1 MPSLPE
7 DSQSIAAGPS
17 AFVIDDEGGHSSWI
31 EPPNGQASQLDNGNQ
46 HSIEAASLGLKAP
59 NFPSISSPSRTP
71 TSLPASLPRY
81 LSTQSLGRAAG
92 TSARTSMHST
102 RRPPL
107 VDRVTSSRSLFL
119 PSVSYSLPQ
128 DRDHDG
134 GQGGDG
140 WRATAVG
147 ATPLDRT
154 MDRIGMGRYQWT
166 VLILSGLGWAADNMW
181 IQAIA
186 IILPHIQRYFVLSDG
201 IVGLASS
208 SIFVGMF
215 IGSIAWG
222 TISDAYGRRAAFNV
236 TLAVTAIFG
245 SLSAVAG
252 SFPLLCLLLLAVGTG
267 VGGSMPT
274 DSSNLVENLPVRKHS
289 YVTALSVFFSA
300 GSVVSSLI
308 GLAVLSAHDPQGW
321 RWLLGALA
329 FVTVLFVSARVV
341 FFKLLESPKYLVHA
355 GRPQE
360 AREILQK
367 IHKYNGGAAIRL
379 RIQDVEDDG
388 HANGLSGGEDLESS
402 QHSMHQRPS
411 SSAFSVKATAPADE
425 TEERSRAT
433 PARAEYAADE
443 YGAVE
448 TRGQDAAR
456 PLLDHTDDDTAED
469 SRKSDEET
477 SVHERNGSAITL
489 QGRTAALPASL
500 AWLPESWHPS
510 AADLASRYSEM
521 LSPEWKRTT
530 VLIWIIWGGMSYGFT
545 TFNVLLPKLLEQ
557 RYEAPT
563 SPSTLQVPAMAG
575 ERDEASIRR
584 AMLDILVYSLSSLPG
599 SLISAY
605 MVETRLGRIGTMVS
619 SAAVMAAS
627 VLLFSLTYWRS
638 SLTVV
643 SVSSSISYAAIYGYT
658 PEVMAPTI
666 RATAC
671 GTASAISRVA
681 GIVAPLLAGW
691 AFSLS
696 PAVPLFMATLV
707 LLVVTGAMALLPI
720 ETRGRAMDASRPA
733 DGAAVH

>member
-1 MPSLPE
+1 MTSLPE
-7 DSQSIAAGPS
+7 QSRPIAAVSTSFGPEG
-17 AFVIDDEGGHSSWI
+17 EGGHKSWI
-31 EPPNGQASQLDNGNQ
+31 EPPNIAAPPSNNA
-46 HSIEAASLGLKAP
+46 HIEAASLGFKP
-59 NFPSISSPSRTP
+59 PHFPSIASSSRQP
-71 TSLPASLPRY
+71 TSLPSSLPRH
-81 LSTQSLGRAAG
+81 LSTQSLGRSAAS
-92 TSARTSMHST
+92 SARNSADSP
-102 RRPPL
+102 RRPRL
-107 VDRVTSSRSLFL
+107 VDRVTSTRSLYL
-119 PSVSYSLPQ
+119 PSVNYT
-128 DRDHDG
+128 DNDGAGIRDD
-134 GQGGDG
+134 

-186 IILPHIQRYFVLSDG
+186 IILPHIQRYFTLSDG

-215 IGSIAWG
+215 VGSIAWG
-222 TISDAYGRRAAFNV
+222 TISDSYGRRAAFNI

-245 SLSAVAG
+245 TLSSLAG
-252 SFPLLCLLLLAVGTG
+252 SFPLLCLLLFAVGTG

-308 GLAVLSAHDPQGW
+308 GLAVLSATNPEGW

-341 FFKLLESPKYLVHA
+341 FFRLLESPKYLVHA

-360 AREILQK
+360 ARDILQK
-367 IHKYNGGAAIRL
+367 IHRYNGGATISL
-379 RIQDVEDDG
+379 RIQDVEDYLHASGSNVDG
-388 HANGLSGGEDLESS
+388 DLESS
-402 QHSMHQRPS
+402 QHSMHQRPPS
-411 SSAFSVKATAPADE
+411 SGE
-425 TEERSRAT
+425 I
-433 PARAEYAADE
+433 
-443 YGAVE
+443 
-448 TRGQDAAR
+448 AAR
-456 PLLDHTDDDTAED
+456 PSKGARDTDRNAQAGQSVDRIRTEYTADDEDDETDARDRDASSKPLLHQNADQDNI
-469 SRKSDEET
+469 SQKSDDEDT
-477 SVHERNGSAITL
+477 SIHERNPSSISHGTRSRSL
-489 QGRTAALPASL
+489 DLPASFS
-500 AWLPESWHPS
+500 WLPSSWHPS
-510 AADLASRYSEM
+510 AADLASRYTEM
-521 LSPEWKRTT
+521 FTPEWKRTT
-530 VLIWIIWGGMSYGFT
+530 LLIWIIWGGMSYGFT

-557 RYEAPT
+557 RYDGPNVL
-563 SPSTLQVPAMAG
+563 SG
-575 ERDEASIRR
+575 EPDDASIRR

-619 SAAVMAAS
+619 STAVMAAS

-658 PEVMAPTI
+658 PEVMSPTI

-681 GIVAPLLAGW
+681 GIIAPLLAGW
-691 AFSLS
+691 AFSIS
-696 PAVPLFMATLV
+696 PAVPLFLATSV
-707 LLVVTGAMALLPI
+707 LLIVTMAMALLPI
-720 ETRGRAMDASRPA
+720 ETRGRAVDASQSSGDGPA
-733 DGAAVH
+733 AAH

>member
-1 MPSLPE
+1 MPSSPG
-7 DSQSIAAGPS
+7 DSSSRVIEEQPTSPFAI
-17 AFVIDDEGGHSSWI
+17 IDDGGHSSWI
-31 EPPNGQASQLDNGNQ
+31 EPPSDGDGTDANLLDHTPRNLPLVG
-46 HSIEAASLGLKAP
+46 SS
-59 NFPSISSPSRTP
+59 SSPKTHLASR
-71 TSLPASLPRY
+71 SVSLPRHM
-81 LSTQSLGRAAG
+81 SNQSLGRG
-92 TSARTSMHST
+92 SARNSAEHH
-102 RRPPL
+102 RRPLL

-119 PSVSYSLPQ
+119 PSINYSGPQ
-128 DRDHDG
+128 YSSEQHD
-134 GQGGDG
+134 D

-147 ATPLDRT
+147 ETPLDRT

-186 IILPHIQRYFVLSDG
+186 IILPHIQRYFALSDG

-215 IGSIAWG
+215 VGSIAWG
-222 TISDAYGRRAAFNV
+222 TISDAYGRRAAFNI

-245 SLSAVAG
+245 TLSAVAS
-252 SFPLLCLLLLAVGTG
+252 SFSLLCLLLFAVGTG

-308 GLAVLSAHDPQGW
+308 GLSVLSASDPEGW
-321 RWLLGALA
+321 RWLLGTLA

-341 FFKLLESPKYLVHA
+341 FFRLLESPKYLVHA

-360 AREILQK
+360 ARDILQR
-367 IHKYNGGAAIRL
+367 IHRYNGGATISL
-379 RIQDVEDDG
+379 RIQDVEDHG
-388 HANGLSGGEDLESS
+388 PSGVSDRACDLENS
-402 QHSMHQRPS
+402 QHSLHQRAS
-411 SSAFSVKATAPADE
+411 DAHEGDAATNGRNRVRD
-425 TEERSRAT
+425 S
-433 PARAEYAADE
+433 YAADDE
-443 YGAVE
+443 E
-448 TRGQDAAR
+448 DAGDLSGREASSR
-456 PLLDHTDDDTAED
+456 PLLERAVEREED
-469 SRKSDEET
+469 GNSQKGDQDPNTIHPQHANPS
-477 SVHERNGSAITL
+477 GSCAPSIDPH
-489 QGRTAALPASL
+489 LPPSL
-500 AWLPESWHPS
+500 TWLPRSWHPS

-521 LSPEWKRTT
+521 FSPEWKRTSL
-530 VLIWIIWGGMSYGFT
+530 LIWIIWGGMSYGFT
-545 TFNVLLPKLLEQ
+545 TFNVLLLKLLEQ
-557 RYEAPT
+557 RYD
-563 SPSTLQVPAMAG
+563 SPKHATVQAAG
-575 ERDEASIRR
+575 EPDDASIRR
-584 AMLDILVYSLSSLPG
+584 ALVDILVYSLSSLPG

-619 SAAVMAAS
+619 STAVMAAA

-638 SLTVV
+638 SLTLV

-671 GTASAISRVA
+671 GSASAISRVA

-696 PAVPLFMATLV
+696 PAVPLFLATTMLV
-707 LLVVTGAMALLPI
+707 IVTLAMAMLPI
-720 ETRGRAMDASRPA
+720 ETRGRAVATASQDSVDDEAGTTR
-733 DGAAVH
+733 

>member
-1 MPSLPE
+1 MSSLPE
-7 DSQSIAAGPS
+7 ESRPIAAG
-17 AFVIDDEGGHSSWI
+17 ATRFALDGEGGHDSWI
-31 EPPNGQASQLDNGNQ
+31 EPPNPPFTPSNNAHVD
-46 HSIEAASLGLKAP
+46 AASLGLKP
-59 NFPSISSPSRTP
+59 PHFPSIASSSKQPM
-71 TSLPASLPRY
+71 LPPPSLPRH
-81 LSTQSLGRAAG
+81 LSTQSLGRSAAS
-92 TSARTSMHST
+92 SARNSADSP
-102 RRPPL
+102 RRPRL
-107 VDRVTSSRSLFL
+107 VDRVTSTRSLYL
-119 PSVSYSLPQ
+119 PSVNYTDNDGAGS
-128 DRDHDG
+128 RDD
-134 GQGGDG
+134 

-186 IILPHIQRYFVLSDG
+186 IILPHIQRYFTLSDG

-208 SIFVGMF
+208 SIFIGMF
-215 IGSIAWG
+215 VGSIAWG
-222 TISDAYGRRAAFNV
+222 TISDSYGRRAAFNI

-245 SLSAVAG
+245 TLSSLAA
-252 SFPLLCLLLLAVGTG
+252 SFPMLCLLLFAVGTG

-308 GLAVLSAHDPQGW
+308 GLAVLSATNPEGW

-341 FFKLLESPKYLVHA
+341 FFRLLESPKYLVHA

-360 AREILQK
+360 ARDILQK
-367 IHKYNGGAAIRL
+367 IHRYNGGATISL
-379 RIQDVEDDG
+379 RIQDVEDNLRPNGSNIDG
-388 HANGLSGGEDLESS
+388 DLESS
-402 QHSMHQRPS
+402 QHSMHQQPS
-411 SSAFSVKATAPADE
+411 SSAIPGKNAATYSKGASNTDRNAKTGQHSDRIR
-425 TEERSRAT
+425 TE
-433 PARAEYAADE
+433 Y
-443 YGAVE
+443 
-448 TRGQDAAR
+448 
-456 PLLDHTDDDTAED
+456 TAED
-469 SRKSDEET
+469 EDDETDAIHRDASSKPLLHSIADQDNISQESDDEDT
-477 SVHERNGSAITL
+477 SIRERTPSSISYGTHTRSL
-489 QGRTAALPASL
+489 DLPASL
-500 AWLPESWHPS
+500 SWLPPSWHPS
-510 AADLASRYSEM
+510 AADLASRYTEM
-521 LSPEWKRTT
+521 FTPEWKRTT
-530 VLIWIIWGGMSYGFT
+530 LLIWIIWGGMSYGFT

-557 RYEAPT
+557 RYDAPKV
-563 SPSTLQVPAMAG
+563 LAG
-575 ERDEASIRR
+575 QPDDASIRR

-605 MVETRLGRIGTMVS
+605 MVDTRLGRIGTMAS
-619 SAAVMAAS
+619 STAVMAAS

-638 SLTVV
+638 SLTMV

-658 PEVMAPTI
+658 PEVMSPTI

-696 PAVPLFMATLV
+696 PAVPLFLATSV
-707 LLVVTGAMALLPI
+707 LLVVTMAMALLPI
-720 ETRGRAMDASRPA
+720 ETRGLAVDGSQSS
-733 DGAAVH
+733 DNGAAAH

>member
-1 MPSLPE
+1 MSSLPQY
-7 DSQSIAAGPS
+7 SPSIAANAS
-17 AFVIDDEGGHSSWI
+17 TAFVLEDDGGHSSWI
-31 EPPNGQASQLDNGNQ
+31 EPPDPQAATS
-46 HSIEAASLGLKAP
+46 HS
-59 NFPSISSPSRTP
+59 SRTDTADLGDFKPHPFSSIASSSRHP
-71 TSLPASLPRY
+71 TSLPSSLPRH

-92 TSARTSMHST
+92 ASARNSADSP

-107 VDRVTSSRSLFL
+107 VDRVTSTRSLFL
-119 PSVSYSLPQ
+119 PSVNYTDNDTSSQ
-128 DRDHDG
+128 RDD
-134 GQGGDG
+134 

-186 IILPHIQRYFVLSDG
+186 IILPHIQRYFTLSDG

-215 IGSIAWG
+215 VGSIAWG
-222 TISDAYGRRAAFNV
+222 TISDSYGRRAAFNI

-245 SLSAVAG
+245 SLSALAG
-252 SFPLLCLLLLAVGTG
+252 SFPLLCLLLFAVGTG

-308 GLAVLSAHDPQGW
+308 GLAVLSARDPDGW

-341 FFKLLESPKYLVHA
+341 FFRLLESPKYLVHA

-367 IHKYNGGAAIRL
+367 IHRYNGGATIAL
-379 RIQDVEDDG
+379 RIQDVEDDR
-388 HANGLSGGEDLESS
+388 HSSATGGPADLESS

-411 SSAFSVKATAPADE
+411 SSAYSGEHVTSAPRTSNTGNDRTKADSSDHM
-425 TEERSRAT
+425 RS
-433 PARAEYAADE
+433 EHAADE
-443 YGAVE
+443 DDE
-448 TRGQDAAR
+448 TDVHGGDASTR
-456 PLLDHTDDDTAED
+456 PLLDHTAGAG
-469 SRKSDEET
+469 SSSPKSDQDT
-477 SVHERNGSAITL
+477 SILERRPSPIPNDT
-489 QGRTAALPASL
+489 RTADLPASL
-500 AWLPESWHPS
+500 SWLPSSWHPS
-510 AADLASRYSEM
+510 AADLASRYTEM
-521 LSPEWKRTT
+521 FSPEWKRTT
-530 VLIWIIWGGMSYGFT
+530 LLIWIIWGGMSYGFT

-557 RYEAPT
+557 RYDPAPLAQGL
-563 SPSTLQVPAMAG
+563 P
-575 ERDEASIRR
+575 DDASIRR
-584 AMLDILVYSLSSLPG
+584 AMLDILVYALSSLPG

-605 MVETRLGRIGTMVS
+605 MVETRLGRIGTMATS
-619 SAAVMAAS
+619 TALMAAS

-638 SLTVV
+638 SLTLV

-681 GIVAPLLAGW
+681 GIIAPLLAGW

-696 PAVPLFMATLV
+696 PAVPLFLATSV
-707 LLVVTGAMALLPI
+707 LLVVTVAMALLPI
-720 ETRGRAMDASRPA
+720 ETRGRAVDHLHS
-733 DGAAVH
+733 

>member
-1 MPSLPE
+1 MS
-7 DSQSIAAGPS
+7 
-17 AFVIDDEGGHSSWI
+17 GHSSWI
-31 EPPNGQASQLDNGNQ
+31 EQPPSNGPVADDTLHGHTSRD
-46 HSIEAASLGLKAP
+46 P
-59 NFPSISSPSRTP
+59 PSIASASTTKTQPISRP
-71 TSLPASLPRY
+71 VSLPPH
-81 LSTQSLGRAAG
+81 LSSQSLGRG
-92 TSARTSMHST
+92 SARSSDDLP

-107 VDRVTSSRSLFL
+107 VERVTSSRSLFL
-119 PSVSYSLPQ
+119 PSINYSGPQ
-128 DRDHDG
+128 DPGGRDD
-134 GQGGDG
+134 

-147 ATPLDRT
+147 ETPLDRT

-186 IILPHIQRYFVLSDG
+186 IILPHIQRYFTLSDG

-215 IGSIAWG
+215 VGSIAWG
-222 TISDAYGRRAAFNV
+222 TISDAYGRRAAFNI

-245 SLSAVAG
+245 TLSAMAS
-252 SFPLLCLLLLAVGTG
+252 SFALLCLLLFAVGTG

-300 GSVVSSLI
+300 GSVVSSLV
-308 GLAVLSAHDPQGW
+308 GLSVLSARNPEGW

-329 FVTVLFVSARVV
+329 LVTVLFVSARVV
-341 FFKLLESPKYLVHA
+341 FFRLLESPKYLVHA

-360 AREILQK
+360 ARDILQR
-367 IHKYNGGAAIRL
+367 IQRYNGGAMIAL
-379 RIQDVEDDG
+379 RIQDVEDHG
-388 HANGLSGGEDLESS
+388 HPGVDRGVDLEGS
-402 QHSMHQRPS
+402 QHSLHRRAS
-411 SSAFSVKATAPADE
+411 HAGEADASVAQQNRLRD
-425 TEERSRAT
+425 S
-433 PARAEYAADE
+433 YAADE
-443 YGAVE
+443 DDDD
-448 TRGQDAAR
+448 DAGNISGREASSR
-456 PLLDHTDDDTAED
+456 PLLDHSADGDGQGN
-469 SRKSDEET
+469 SRKSDQDMDDVRPRHDVGA
-477 SVHERNGSAITL
+477 SNSAD
-489 QGRTAALPASL
+489 LPASL
-500 AWLPESWHPS
+500 SWLPKSWHPS

-521 LSPEWKRTT
+521 FSPEWKRTSL
-530 VLIWIIWGGMSYGFT
+530 LIWIIWGGMSYGFT

-557 RYEAPT
+557 RYDAPEKAT
-563 SPSTLQVPAMAG
+563 VVPG
-575 ERDEASIRR
+575 EPDDASIQR
-584 AMLDILVYSLSSLPG
+584 ALVDILVYSLSSLPG

-619 SAAVMAAS
+619 STALMAAA

-638 SLTVV
+638 SLTLV

-696 PAVPLFMATLV
+696 PAVPLFMATSVLV
-707 LLVVTGAMALLPI
+707 IVTLAMAMLPI
-720 ETRGRAMDASRPA
+720 ETRGRAAAGASQESVDAEAGGTR
-733 DGAAVH
+733 

>member
-1 MPSLPE
+1 MS
-7 DSQSIAAGPS
+7 
-17 AFVIDDEGGHSSWI
+17 GHSSWI
-31 EPPNGQASQLDNGNQ
+31 QQPINEPGTDAAPLGHRPRDPPSTAS
-46 HSIEAASLGLKAP
+46 S
-59 NFPSISSPSRTP
+59 SRTQP
-71 TSLPASLPRY
+71 TTRPLSLPSH
-81 LSTQSLGRAAG
+81 LSTQSLGRG
-92 TSARTSMHST
+92 SARNSAEFA

-107 VDRVTSSRSLFL
+107 VERVTSSRSLFL
-119 PSVSYSLPQ
+119 PSINYSGPQ
-128 DRDHDG
+128 DPNDRDD
-134 GQGGDG
+134 
-140 WRATAVG
+140 WRATVVG
-147 ATPLDRT
+147 ETPLDRT

-186 IILPHIQRYFVLSDG
+186 IILPHIQRYFTLSDG

-208 SIFVGMF
+208 SIFIGMF
-215 IGSIAWG
+215 VGSIAWG

-245 SLSAVAG
+245 TLSAMAS
-252 SFPLLCLLLLAVGTG
+252 SFSLLCLLLFAVGTG

-308 GLAVLSAHDPQGW
+308 GLSVLSARNPQGW

-341 FFKLLESPKYLVHA
+341 FFRLLESPKYLVHA

-360 AREILQK
+360 ARDILQR
-367 IHKYNGGAAIRL
+367 IHRYNGGATISL
-379 RIQDVEDDG
+379 RIQDVEDHG
-388 HANGLSGGEDLESS
+388 HSGVSDRGCNLESS
-402 QHSMHQRPS
+402 QHSLHQHAAR
-411 SSAFSVKATAPADE
+411 ADE
-425 TEERSRAT
+425 GHAGAGGQNRFRDS
-433 PARAEYAADE
+433 YAVDE
-443 YGAVE
+443 DD
-448 TRGQDAAR
+448 DAGGISGREASSR
-456 PLLDHTDDDTAED
+456 PLLNHAADADED
-469 SRKSDEET
+469 NSRKSDEDTNSIRTRNDVCPSST
-477 SVHERNGSAITL
+477 SPD
-489 QGRTAALPASL
+489 LPASL
-500 AWLPESWHPS
+500 SWLPKSWHPS

-521 LSPEWKRTT
+521 FSPEWKRTSL
-530 VLIWIIWGGMSYGFT
+530 LIWIIWGGMSYGFT

-557 RYEAPT
+557 RYDAPEHAT
-563 SPSTLQVPAMAG
+563 VLSAEP
-575 ERDEASIRR
+575 DDASIRR
-584 AMLDILVYSLSSLPG
+584 ALVDILVYSLSSLPG

-619 SAAVMAAS
+619 STAVMAAS

-638 SLTVV
+638 SLTMV

-691 AFSLS
+691 AFSLA
-696 PAVPLFMATLV
+696 PAVPLFLATSVLV
-707 LLVVTGAMALLPI
+707 IVTLAMAMLPI
-720 ETRGRAMDASRPA
+720 ETRGRAAAGASQDGVDAEVGA
-733 DGAAVH
+733 DR

>member
-1 MPSLPE
+1 
-7 DSQSIAAGPS
+7 
-17 AFVIDDEGGHSSWI
+17 
-31 EPPNGQASQLDNGNQ
+31 
-46 HSIEAASLGLKAP
+46 
-59 NFPSISSPSRTP
+59 
-71 TSLPASLPRY
+71 
-81 LSTQSLGRAAG
+81 
-92 TSARTSMHST
+92 
-102 RRPPL
+102 
-107 VDRVTSSRSLFL
+107 
-119 PSVSYSLPQ
+119 
-128 DRDHDG
+128 
-134 GQGGDG
+134 
-140 WRATAVG
+140 
-147 ATPLDRT
+147 
-154 MDRIGMGRYQWT
+154 MGRYQWT

-215 IGSIAWG
+215 VGSIAWG

-245 SLSAVAG
+245 CLSAVAS
-252 SFPLLCLLLLAVGTG
+252 SFSLLCLLLFAVGTG

-308 GLAVLSAHDPQGW
+308 GLAVLSARDPEGW

-341 FFKLLESPKYLVHA
+341 FFRLLESPKYLVHA

-360 AREILQK
+360 ARDILQK
-367 IHKYNGGAAIRL
+367 IHKYNGGATIRL
-379 RIQDVEDDG
+379 RIQDVEDDS
-388 HANGLSGGEDLESS
+388 HANGAIGGDDLENS

-411 SSAFSVKATAPADE
+411 SSAFSSRFAEPSGEANGIDRDSSAHANYEADE
-425 TEERSRAT
+425 DDE
-433 PARAEYAADE
+433 ADAS
-443 YGAVE
+443 G
-448 TRGQDAAR
+448 RDASSR
-456 PLLDHTDDDTAED
+456 PLLNHTDDDTVD
-469 SRKSDEET
+469 SSRKSGEEH
-477 SVHERNGSAITL
+477 SIHERNGSAIS
-489 QGRTAALPASL
+489 RPPNRDDLPASL

-510 AADLASRYSEM
+510 AADLASRYSE
-521 LSPEWKRTT
+521 LFSPEWKRTT

-557 RYEAPT
+557 RYDAPT
-563 SPSTLQVPAMAG
+563 SPSTLKVSTMAG
-575 ERDEASIRR
+575 EPDDASIRR
-584 AMLDILVYSLSSLPG
+584 AMLDIVVYSLSSLPG

-619 SAAVMAAS
+619 STAVMAAS

-638 SLTVV
+638 SLTIV

-671 GTASAISRVA
+671 GAASAISRVA
-681 GIVAPLLAGW
+681 GIIAPLLAGW
-691 AFSLS
+691 AFSVS
-696 PAVPLFMATLV
+696 PAVPLFMATTV

-720 ETRGRAMDASRPA
+720 ETRGRAVETSQSGE
-733 DGAAVH
+733 GAAVH